1 MRFKKYICIVLL
13 STCPYLSSAQGAD
26 LLWQKSFGGAQ
37 TDIGYS
43 ACNAVDSGYII
54 ATTTYS
60 SDGDV
65 SENAG
70 LRDFWIINSDL
81 SGNIIWQKNYGG
93 SSLEELGAVLKT
105 SDSCYVFGGT
115 TYSADGDIGL
125 NFGGADCV
133 VMKLSKEGE
142 ILWLHVFGGS
152 KNDWL
157 TSIIQ
162 TIDGGYIFTGHS
174 RSDNGIFADHSG
186 STDYPDLIVVKLNS
200 LGELEWSKSY
210 GGINSD
216 EGNAVIQTTE
226 LDYVVVGYTSI
237 WEPTFDFD
245 YWILRIDVDG
255 NIIWDKKYGGTK
267 QDYAFAVAELYSKN
281 LIVTGEAWSDDG
293 DISDSHGLQEAWTIL
308 LDEVDGEIIWK
319 KSFGGSCAETG
330 RDILMHADS
339 TISIIGSTCSPDD
352 GDILGHH
359 GDFGYSDYW
368 IFNIDTIGIIRWQQC
383 FGGTETDQAYNAS
396 LTLDTSILITGS
408 ARSNDFDIT
417 DHHSG
422 DDAWTIKIKNACNAM
437 KYYPDLDDDGFGDI
451 ASMYIYSCND
461 SIGFESNNL
470 DCNDSIFSINPSVKE
485 SCNYFDDNCNG
496 LIDEGFAYLHTFE
509 DFDGD
514 VFGNENIDSISCVI
528 PEGFVLDSTDCD
540 DNNAAIYPGAVELL
554 NGLDDDCDQIADEG
568 LAIDNQEQFD
578 FSIYPNPTDNFVT
591 IINDLN
597 LTATVQVFN
606 NVGQAVI
613 ANKEFHGNEILLFEN
628 LPSGI
633 YLIEITTSNKKES
646 IVLIRN

>member
-1 MRFKKYICIVLL
+1 MKIYCTILL
-13 STCPYLSSAQGAD
+13 TIILKIIQAQAIELEWD
-26 LLWQKSFGGAQ
+26 KSFGGTL

-43 ACNAVDSGYII
+43 TCNAVDSGYII

-162 TIDGGYIFTGHS
+162 TNDGGYIFTGHS

-245 YWILRIDVDG
+245 YWILKIDADG
-255 NIIWDKKYGGTK
+255 DVLWDKKYGGTN
-267 QDYAFAVAELYSKN
+267 QDYAFSIAELFSKN

-293 DISDSHGLQEAWTIL
+293 DILDSHGLQEAWTIL
-308 LDEVDGEIIWK
+308 LDDDGEIIWK

-330 RDILMHADS
+330 RDILMHSDS

-352 GDILGHH
+352 GDVLGHH

-383 FGGTETDQAYNAS
+383 FGGTETDQAYSTS

-408 ARSNDFDIT
+408 ARSNDFDVT
-417 DHHSG
+417 GHHSG
-422 DDAWTIKIKNACNAM
+422 DDAWTIKIKNICNPL
-437 KYYPDLDDDGFGDI
+437 KYYPDIDGDGFGDI
-451 ASMYIYSCND
+451 ESMYIYSCND
-461 SIGFESNNL
+461 TIGFVSNNL
-470 DCNDSIFSINPSVKE
+470 DCNDSIFFINPTIKE

-496 LIDEGFAYLHTFE
+496 LIDEGFAFLHTFE

-514 VFGNENIDSISCVI
+514 EFGNENIDSFSCII
-528 PEGFVLDSTDCD
+528 PEGFVIDSTDCND
-540 DNNAAIYPGAVELL
+540 TNPDIYPDAPELL

-568 LAIDNQEQFD
+568 LAVNDIVKNTIHIF
-578 FSIYPNPTDNFVT
+578 PNPVNTILFIQSDVT
-591 IINDLN
+591 QNITIVNQL
-597 LTATVQVFN
+597 
-606 NVGQAVI
+606 G
-613 ANKEFHGNEILLFEN
+613 EEILHTNLFIGLNTISVADFASGMYWVKAEN
-628 LPSGI
+628 G
-633 YLIEITTSNKKES
+633 EMVVWVKE
-646 IVLIRN
+646 

>member
-1 MRFKKYICIVLL
+1 MKIYCTILL
-13 STCPYLSSAQGAD
+13 TIILKIIQAQAIELEWD
-26 LLWQKSFGGAQ
+26 KSFGGTL

-43 ACNAVDSGYII
+43 TCNAVDSGYII

-65 SENAG
+65 TENAG

-162 TIDGGYIFTGHS
+162 TNDGGYIFTGHS

-245 YWILRIDVDG
+245 YWILKIDADG
-255 NIIWDKKYGGTK
+255 DVLWDKKYGGTN
-267 QDYAFAVAELYSKN
+267 QDYAFSIAELFSKN

-293 DISDSHGLQEAWTIL
+293 DILDSHGLQEAWTIL
-308 LDEVDGEIIWK
+308 LDDDGEIIWK

-330 RDILMHADS
+330 RDILMHSDS

-352 GDILGHH
+352 GDVLGHH

-383 FGGTETDQAYNAS
+383 FGGTETDQAYSTS

-408 ARSNDFDIT
+408 ARSNDFDVT
-417 DHHSG
+417 GHHSG
-422 DDAWTIKIKNACNAM
+422 DDAWTIKIKNICNPL
-437 KYYPDLDDDGFGDI
+437 KYYPDIDGDGFGDI
-451 ASMYIYSCND
+451 ESMYIYSCND
-461 SIGFESNNL
+461 TIGFVSNNL
-470 DCNDSIFSINPSVKE
+470 DCNDSIFFINPTIKE

-496 LIDEGFAYLHTFE
+496 LIDEGFAFLHTFE

-514 VFGNENIDSISCVI
+514 EFGNENIDSFSCII
-528 PEGFVLDSTDCD
+528 PEGFVIDSTDCND
-540 DNNAAIYPGAVELL
+540 TNPDIYPDAPELL

-568 LAIDNQEQFD
+568 LAVNDIVKNTIHIF
-578 FSIYPNPTDNFVT
+578 PNPVNT
-591 IINDLN
+591 ILFIQSNETQNITIVNQL
-597 LTATVQVFN
+597 
-606 NVGQAVI
+606 G
-613 ANKEFHGNEILLFEN
+613 EEILHTNLFIGLNTISVADYASGMYWVKAEN
-628 LPSGI
+628 G
-633 YLIEITTSNKKES
+633 EMVVWVKE
-646 IVLIRN
+646 